1 MGVGG
6 WAAALDVPVSLLCF
20 IFYKRVWLKRAC
32 RILGTALGKR
42 SSAVTTRMR
51 SLCPGTSSERGVDH
65 SGIRLSLIPP
75 TSSRTAGWSAGEAT
89 EPYPMQPSRA
99 CVYIVRPVKRGLV
112 RVVQCGLDWSSGRI
126 FFDRITPCTYTSI
139 FCGTRTIAFVREGS
153 LWRYLCQIR
162 LGIHVVVLGKHALKD
177 EVSEFIRLIL
187 MWSLSVWRRTRPDLC
202 LA

>member
-1 MGVGG
+1 M
-6 WAAALDVPVSLLCF
+6 
-20 IFYKRVWLKRAC
+20 
-32 RILGTALGKR
+32 
-42 SSAVTTRMR
+42 
-51 SLCPGTSSERGVDH
+51 
-65 SGIRLSLIPP
+65 
-75 TSSRTAGWSAGEAT
+75 
-89 EPYPMQPSRA
+89 
-99 CVYIVRPVKRGLV
+99 
-112 RVVQCGLDWSSGRI
+112 VQWPI

-202 LA
+202 LARAHKLHELRRWSRLWPRMPFHLDRGGARMPASRWDDFNGQMCGSDPNRGLCHSYKSALAPLVNRDGCCGIYSICQVARERRRAHGGHKRYRLSFSIIMAGSFSPGACQ